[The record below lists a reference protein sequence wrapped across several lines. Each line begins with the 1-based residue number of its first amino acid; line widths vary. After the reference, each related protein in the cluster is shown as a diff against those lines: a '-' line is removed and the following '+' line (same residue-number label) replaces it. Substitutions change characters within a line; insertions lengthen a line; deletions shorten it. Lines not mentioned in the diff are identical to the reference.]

1 MRESYV
7 GEMGK
12 VNESSYFATFIE
24 TFGRD
29 LIVLTLTASAPCDV
43 IPTAGSRELTQVT
56 ADVGR
61 KTN

>member
-1 MRESYV
+1 VRESYV

-29 LIVLTLTASAPCDV
+29 LIVL
-43 IPTAGSRELTQVT
+43 
-56 ADVGR
+56 
-61 KTN
+61 

>member
-1 MRESYV
+1 
-7 GEMGK
+7 MGK